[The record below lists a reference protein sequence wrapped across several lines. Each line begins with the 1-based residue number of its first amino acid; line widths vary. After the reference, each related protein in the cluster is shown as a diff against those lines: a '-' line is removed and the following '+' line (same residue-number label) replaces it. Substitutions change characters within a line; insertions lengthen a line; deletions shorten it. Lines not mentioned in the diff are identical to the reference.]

1 MAGSRCWGLSSV
13 DRFVPGWFLVMS
25 HLTSEAHG
33 LSARLG
39 FHIWSPHG
47 LSLLV
52 DIAQAQCVIK
62 TGMLWAFLSRAL

>member
-1 MAGSRCWGLSSV
+1 MAGYRCWGLSSV

-25 HLTSEAHG
+25 YLTSEAHS

-39 FHIWSPHG
+39 FHIWSPQS

-52 DIAQAQCVIK
+52 DTAQA
-62 TGMLWAFLSRAL
+62 